1 MGTTIGAGAVE
12 GGGGGTGVPK
22 KKKKNKKK
30 KKIKRFRAKINH
42 QVLLVQNVF
51 FWTIML
57 ITPEIN
63 IIDYQ
68 FSNLTSWSPF
78 FIEKDKTNKI
88 KHISHFGLCL
98 FADV

>member
-1 MGTTIGAGAVE
+1 
-12 GGGGGTGVPK
+12 
-22 KKKKNKKK
+22 
-30 KKIKRFRAKINH
+30 
-42 QVLLVQNVF
+42 
-51 FWTIML
+51 ML